1 MDKNLEE
8 AYQALFEG
16 DFARVAELEQLLD
29 SDSFERLNLK
39 SYLAVEEKD
48 FDAARRAMSLYLQK
62 SKDEQDRVH
71 EHIAY
76 HQLGYIERSAGN
88 LEQAL
93 QWIETEA
100 AFLQNYFPEDHYRQS
115 VNLYEQGYIRLQ
127 LGNIKAAE
135 TWMNQA
141 LSYALESDDLINQGC
156 AYRGLGEIKRTE
168 GRINDA
174 RHYFEK
180 AFSLFQQAEDFIGAE
195 EVEEMIDEL

>member
-1 MDKNLEE
+1 MR
-8 AYQALFEG
+8 G
-16 DFARVAELEQLLD
+16 VARVAELEQLLD

-48 FDAARRAMSLYLQK
+48 FNAARRAVSLYLQK

-127 LGNIKAAE
+127 LGDIKAAE

-156 AYRGLGEIKRTE
+156 AYRGLGEIKRTD
-168 GRINDA
+168 GQINDA

-180 AFSLFQQAEDFIGAE
+180 AFSLFQQAEDFIDAE